1 MGSSYGLADGSSEA
15 TGNKPEIIIRNNSIV
30 ICANLRDLRGNG
42 FLFPADFSDLRR
54 SENCVNI

>member
-1 MGSSYGLADGSSEA
+1 LADGSSEA

-42 FLFPADFSDLRR
+42 FLFPADFADLRR